1 MKYVFGGL
9 NMLIPSLAKKIINE
23 VRRLIDEDLI
33 IVNISGTIIASTD
46 SSRIGRFHE
55 GALLSARDHKKM
67 TITKEMETQLEGV
80 KAGIN
85 LPILFKDDVVGVIG
99 ITGNPEK
106 VSAYGELLKKMT
118 ELFIQESYYAEQM
131 ELEARAV
138 ENFVFDWL
146 QFKEIDVLVK
156 RAKHFGINI
165 DIKRHVVMG
174 LIESEQE
181 IPLRDITKRVRE
193 QSFLQVDDLFVRWG
207 NERFLLLLAERS
219 KEQINDILK
228 KLKEELEHRFSVQ
241 ISFGVGT
248 NDFDYSIKKSFDEAE
263 RALEVAKKNYT
274 ITFDDDLKLEMLIHE
289 ASPKVQAEFIRRTVV
304 TLLDDIDLINTVF
317 EFIKHNQSIK
327 ETAKALHIHVNTL
340 NYRLNKVEERTGLH
354 PRNFKDLATLYIGF
368 VILNKSIK
376 IIE

>member
-1 MKYVFGGL
+1 
-9 NMLIPSLAKKIINE
+9 MLIPSLAKKIINE

-33 IVNISGTIIASTD
+33 IVNISGTIIASTE
-46 SSRIGRFHE
+46 SSRIGKFHE

-67 TITKEMETQLEGV
+67 TITKEMENQLEGV